1 MEYYQKNIKEV
12 LKNLN
17 TSEKGLSQKEA
28 AQRLK
33 INGKNKIEDTKKQS
47 KLKKFLNQFKDLM
60 ILLLFLASIFSF
72 VVSKI
77 NKEPYTDTIVILLIV
92 ILNAIIGYMQEEKAD
107 KAIQSLSKMKTDQ
120 IRVKR
125 NNKIYQVK
133 SEDLVKGDIIILE
146 AGDIIP
152 ADSRIINQNALKVD
166 ESALTG
172 ESMQIE
178 KTSKTITKEKDLS
191 ERTNMLYKGTAI
203 TYGKAIAVI
212 CETGKDTEFGKIAET
227 LKQDK
232 NEITPLQ
239 KKVNEIS
246 KFLSTIIIGIIFIIL
261 IIGIIKNMPRTET
274 IMLAIS
280 LAVAAIP
287 EGLPAVIT
295 IILSLGAKEL
305 ANKKAIVRNMT
316 SIEALGTVEVI
327 CTDKTGTITQN
338 KMKAEIIYYDKEIYK
353 DKTLEKTNPLL
364 KMMILNSDVEKTEQT
379 YIGDP
384 TEVALFK
391 YCESKINIDEERK
404 NHKRVSEIPFDS
416 DRKMMSTI
424 NKYNDDLYL
433 LTKGSFDS
441 IIKRCTKVYEKEKD
455 KKLTEKK
462 LKELKEIE
470 KSLSSQGYRM
480 LAFAYKKLE
489 TKEQEEK
496 DLVFIGLVGIIDPP
510 RKEVKEIIKE
520 CNESGIKT
528 VLITGDSYET
538 SKKIAK
544 DVGILKKDSEIV
556 LGSYLEDKTD
566 EELKE
571 LVKEK
576 TVYARATPMTKLK
589 IVNAWKQN
597 NKIVA
602 MTGDGVND
610 APAIKFADI
619 GIGMGITGT
628 EVSKSV
634 SDIVLADDSFPT
646 IVKAIKEGR
655 RIFDNIRNILV
666 YLLTGNIAEVLVV
679 LLGMIYGIEIFLPI
693 QLLYINLIT
702 DSIPAIAL
710 AFEKEKDNILK
721 EKNRKSDKA
730 FFTPF
735 IISKI
740 AISSFIKTFAVLT
753 VFLVSIK
760 IFSQETAVTMTFL
773 SLILIEIIYAFS
785 CRNLKENV
793 INKKIFQNKKLNIS
807 IIMLILIQIIVFLTP
822 IKHIFKIQTLSLIQV
837 VFCITIV
844 ITIFTVEELS
854 KTILK
859 KLFKD

>member
-1 MEYYQKNIKEV
+1 MEYYQKTTKEV
-12 LKNLN
+12 LKILK
-17 TSEKGLSQKEA
+17 TTEKGLTQKEA
-28 AQRLK
+28 ETRLK
-33 INGKNKIEDTKKQS
+33 TTGKNKIEQNKKQS
-47 KLKKFLNQFKDLM
+47 KIIKFLSQFKDLM
-60 ILLLFLASIFSF
+60 ILLLFLASIFTF
-72 VVSKI
+72 IVSKI
-77 NKEPYTDTIVILLIV
+77 NNEPYTDTIVILLIV
-92 ILNAIIGYMQEEKAD
+92 ILNAIISYIQEEKAD
-107 KAIQSLSKMKTDQ
+107 KAIQSLSKMQTDQ
-120 IRVKR
+120 IKVKR

-133 SEDLVKGDIIILE
+133 SENLVKGDIILLE

-152 ADSRIINQNALKVD
+152 ADARIISQNALKVD
-166 ESALTG
+166 ESPLTG
-172 ESMQIE
+172 ESIQIE
-178 KTSKTITKEKDLS
+178 KTIKPISTKKTLS

-203 TYGKAIAVI
+203 TYGKTIAVI
-212 CETGKDTEFGKIAET
+212 CEIGKNTEFGKIAET
-227 LKQDK
+227 LKQEN
-232 NEITPLQ
+232 NETTSLQ
-239 KKVNEIS
+239 KKINEIS
-246 KFLSTIIIGIIFIIL
+246 KFLSIIIIVIISIIL
-261 IIGIIKNMPRTET
+261 IIGIIKNMPTTET

-295 IILSLGAKEL
+295 IILSIGAKEL

-316 SIEALGTVEVI
+316 SIESLGTVEVI

-338 KMKAEIIYYDKEIYK
+338 KMKAEIIYYNSEIYK
-353 DKTLEKTNPLL
+353 DKTLDKNNPLL
-364 KMMILNSDVEKTEQT
+364 KMMILNNDAIKTEQT

-384 TEVALFK
+384 TEIALYK
-391 YCESKINIDEERK
+391 YCENKININEERK
-404 NHKRVSEIPFDS
+404 IHKRVNEIPFDS

-424 NKYNDDLYL
+424 NKYNKDLYM

-441 IIKRCTKVYEKEKD
+441 IIKKCTKTYEKGKT
-455 KKLTEKK
+455 KKLTEKSLTN
-462 LKELKEIE
+462 LKQIE
-470 KSLSSQGYRM
+470 TTLSSEGYRM

-489 TKEQEEK
+489 TKTTEENN
-496 DLVFIGLVGIIDPP
+496 LVFIGLVGIIDPP

-520 CNESGIKT
+520 CSEAGIKT
-528 VLITGDSYET
+528 VLITGDSLET
-538 SKKIAK
+538 AKKIAK
-544 DVGILKKDSEIV
+544 DVGILKKDNEII
-556 LGSYLEDKTD
+556 LGSSIEGKP
-566 EELKE
+566 EKELKK

-666 YLLTGNIAEVLVV
+666 YLLTGNFAEILIVLI
-679 LLGMIYGIEIFLPI
+679 GMLYGIEIFIPI

-702 DSIPAIAL
+702 DSIPAISL
-710 AFEKEKDNILK
+710 AFEKEKNNILK
-721 EKNRKSDKA
+721 EKNRKSAKA

-740 AISSFIKTFAVLT
+740 ITSSLIKTFAVLA
-753 VFLVSIK
+753 VFIVNIK
-760 IFSQETAVTMTFL
+760 IHPQEIAITMTFL
-773 SLILIEIIYAFS
+773 TLILIEIIYAFS
-785 CRNLKENV
+785 CRNLKESI
-793 INKKIFQNKKLNIS
+793 INKNIFKNKKLNIS
-807 IIMLILIQIIVFLTP
+807 IIILLIIQAIVFLTP
-822 IKHIFKIQTLSLIQV
+822 LKLIFKIQTLSPIQIL
-837 VFCITIV
+837 FCTSIV
-844 ITIFTVEELS
+844 LTTFVIEELS

-859 KLFKD
+859 NKFKD